1 MGNICEIFSN
11 KTTEKQQ
18 SHIATPAYLEEAA
31 QNIPKDIPVQQHP
44 EVQQYPIA
52 DGFTTGLLGVIILS
66 DLADDCY

>member
-31 QNIPKDIPVQQHP
+31 QNIPKDIPVQQ
-44 EVQQYPIA
+44 YPIA